1 MLTLTRSNF
10 YLGQAV
16 GEIFVVFAVVIVAVI
31 LHALFQNRFKPEV
44 LRRHNDVAGFL
55 FSAVGVIY
63 AVVLG
68 FVVVVVW
75 EKYDVTV
82 SNVEAEVAAVADL
95 YRSVGAYPEPLR
107 SEVRSELGRYV
118 DQMIQAEWPLMSADV
133 NINPDVLILERAAHQ
148 VETFVPKTAAQ
159 SNAQQA
165 ATAQVVRLFDSR
177 RDRLI
182 HSAPSVP
189 GVLWFALVIGALAML
204 AFAFLFGSENR
215 PAQLVM
221 TAILAGLIAVLFVV
235 IDEFDSPFSGSVSI
249 SDDGWVALQQ
259 HLNQIP

>member
-1 MLTLTRSNF
+1 M
-10 YLGQAV
+10 
-16 GEIFVVFAVVIVAVI
+16 
-31 LHALFQNRFKPEV
+31 
-44 LRRHNDVAGFL
+44 AGFL

-68 FVVVVVW
+68 FIVVVVW
-75 EKYDVTV
+75 EKYDATV
-82 SNVEAEVAAVADL
+82 ANVETEVAAVADL
-95 YRSVGAYPEPLR
+95 YRTVGAYPEPQR
-107 SEVRSELGRYV
+107 SQIRGELSKYI
-118 DQMIQAEWPLMSADV
+118 DQMIQAEWPLMSQDV
-133 NINPDVLILERAAHQ
+133 NVNPDVLLLERAGHQ
-148 VETFVPKTAAQ
+148 VETFVPKTSAQ
-159 SNAQQA
+159 ANAQQA
-165 ATAQVVRLFDSR
+165 ATDQVVRLFDSR
-177 RDRLI
+177 RERLI

-189 GVLWFALVIGALAML
+189 GVLWFALVVGAISML

-221 TAILAGLIAVLFVV
+221 TAILAGLIAVLFIV